1 MKLCKIAIPF
11 FSFIFLAC
19 GEEPKDNPNSFLF
32 PLLQNIDTTIGTNL
46 AQVSFDTFS
55 ADNQL
60 ITSCDV
66 DNSFGQGIT
75 VDLPD
80 IFPPN
85 YVVKIETVPSSSP
98 FTFPVNGDLD
108 LYLGSSH
115 KPDDPTNCTLTR
127 TSNTVFRYSAT
138 LSPNCTVLGHTLSRL
153 EIDCIPN

>member
-1 MKLCKIAIPF
+1 MKLFKIEILVTGLLLF
-11 FSFIFLAC
+11 AC
-19 GEEPKDNPNSFLF
+19 GEEPKDIPNSFLF
-32 PLLQNIDTTIGTNL
+32 PILQNIDVTPGTNL

-66 DNSFGQGIT
+66 DNSSGQGIN

-80 IFPPN
+80 VFPSN
-85 YVVKIETVPSSSP
+85 YVIKIETVPSASP

-115 KPDDPTNCTLTR
+115 KPDDPTNCVLTR
-127 TSNTVFRYSAT
+127 TSNTIFRYSAT
-138 LSPNCTVLGHTLSRL
+138 LSTNCTVMGHTLSRL
-153 EIDCIPN
+153 VIDCIPN